1 LKVEEGQLSLAK
13 DIRTLGSHSTD
24 IQRLT
29 VARRADRLNTD
40 ISAFLS
46 EAPIRLGEGYADE
59 LLSDES
65 AEESEAG
72 AEGTGEALGGQRPD
86 LTKLPLPSAL
96 GWKKMEQL
104 ARLDLVKL
112 ELALREGQAND
123 ALHDIRLVLIEKAVL
138 FRNDVRYATSHAKKT
153 RAWDKVHAVNVTLA
167 RHVAIYRK
175 CRQAMVH
182 LGADDDRLEIYQP
195 LNKDDLKATTSVLD
209 PNSRGLR
216 YEGLAWFWSL
226 DVPRDTASNDWMSE
240 CEPYIFHFRLESS
253 KVPIVYRVH
262 WLRAK
267 AVRDRWAEEK
277 ELLEAE
283 FQWTINFFAARA
295 RTWEYRSVRSGI
307 KGEKGQ
313 ACYAARQQAIYSR
326 LRDQCQAVWED
337 VQPTMVDVICSGPI
351 GDR

>member
-1 LKVEEGQLSLAK
+1 
-13 DIRTLGSHSTD
+13 
-24 IQRLT
+24 
-29 VARRADRLNTD
+29 
-40 ISAFLS
+40 
-46 EAPIRLGEGYADE
+46 
-59 LLSDES
+59 
-65 AEESEAG
+65 
-72 AEGTGEALGGQRPD
+72 
-86 LTKLPLPSAL
+86 
-96 GWKKMEQL
+96 
-104 ARLDLVKL
+104 
-112 ELALREGQAND
+112 
-123 ALHDIRLVLIEKAVL
+123 
-138 FRNDVRYATSHAKKT
+138 
-153 RAWDKVHAVNVTLA
+153 
-167 RHVAIYRK
+167 
-175 CRQAMVH
+175 
-182 LGADDDRLEIYQP
+182 
-195 LNKDDLKATTSVLD
+195 
-209 PNSRGLR
+209 
-216 YEGLAWFWSL
+216 
-226 DVPRDTASNDWMSE
+226 MSE

-351 GDR
+351 RDR